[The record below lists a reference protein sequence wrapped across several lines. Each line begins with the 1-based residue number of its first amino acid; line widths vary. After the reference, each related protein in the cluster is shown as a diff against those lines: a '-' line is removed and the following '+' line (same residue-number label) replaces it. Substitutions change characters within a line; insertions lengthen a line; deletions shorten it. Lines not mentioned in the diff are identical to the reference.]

1 MRHAA
6 ALALLIALA
15 APAAARADG
24 GQVQPALTEADV
36 GKAHEA
42 GHDHD
47 AGEPD
52 GDDHADDDHVAAA
65 PFGLVALHPWTRATA
80 AREALVFVELENG
93 AAGPVT
99 LTGAR
104 SPAATSA
111 GIVAFRLVDGVA
123 AYAPIASLP
132 LDPGAEITL
141 APFGLAIRLEGLSA
155 PLTRGA
161 RLPVTLLT
169 DAGALDFVAEVEAA
183 DARAHSHA
191 GHSHD

>member
-6 ALALLIALA
+6 ALALLIAFA

-24 GQVQPALTEADV
+24 GQVQPALTEAEV

-42 GHDHD
+42 GHDHN

-111 GIVAFRLVDGVA
+111 EIVAFRLVDGVA

-155 PLTRGA
+155 PLARGA

-183 DARAHSHA
+183 DAGAHSHA
-191 GHSHD
+191 GHGHD